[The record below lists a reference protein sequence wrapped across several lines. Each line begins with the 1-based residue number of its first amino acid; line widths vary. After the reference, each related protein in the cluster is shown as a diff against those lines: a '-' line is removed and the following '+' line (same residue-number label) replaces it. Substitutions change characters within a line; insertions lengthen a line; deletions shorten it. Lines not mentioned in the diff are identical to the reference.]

1 MTDADESAAPAGVPP
16 ARRARWASGSMAM
29 AVLQW
34 LRSRTR
40 ASDGWFIASAALV
53 GVLAG
58 AATWVLGGMSHW
70 LQGRLFRLEPLQRLS
85 AVRELSLGQL
95 LLLPL
100 GGLCLGAFSLLVR
113 AHRRRL
119 VDAVEANAL
128 HGGVMS
134 MRDSLVVS
142 GQTVLSNGF
151 GASVGLE
158 AAYAQMGGGFGSQ
171 VARWLRLRRSDSRTL
186 VGAGAGAAIGA
197 AFGAPLTGAF
207 YAFEIVIGA
216 YSPQALAPVAAAS
229 IAAVAMAAALGAS
242 PYLLS
247 TDVGAPVRAL
257 DFPVYIV
264 LGLLCAVVAIAV
276 MRAVTAVERGVGA
289 SRVPRWLRPAL
300 GGLLLVP
307 LAATSPQVL
316 SGGHGALGV
325 TFAAGAALSLVAL
338 VFFAK
343 ALASIVSLGFGFRGG
358 LFFASLLLGALVGHM
373 FADVMDLLAGRPLV
387 DPADAAL
394 IGMAALASA
403 VVGGPLTMSMLLLEA
418 TRDFGLTS
426 AGMAAVLVSSTVVRQ
441 MFGYSFS
448 TWRFHLRGET
458 IRSARDVGWMRSLNA
473 ERMMR
478 RGTETAPAGL
488 TVAEFRKRF
497 PLGSSNRVVLL
508 DDAGRY
514 ANIVAPAAV
523 FADAALAAATV
534 GEFAGAAKPALSR
547 DAGIRE
553 VMLAFDAAR
562 SDELAV
568 VDAEGHAIG
577 VLSEAFARRRYAEEL
592 ESRQR
597 EMLGERL

>member
-1 MTDADESAAPAGVPP
+1 MAA
-16 ARRARWASGSMAM
+16 
-29 AVLQW
+29 LQW
-34 LRSRTR
+34 LRSKAR
-40 ASDGWFIASAALV
+40 ASDGWFIATASLV
-53 GVLAG
+53 GLLAG
-58 AATWVLGGMSHW
+58 VATWILGGASHW
-70 LQGRLFRLEPLQRLS
+70 LQGRLFHLEPLQHLS
-85 AVRELSLGQL
+85 AVPKLSLGEL
-95 LLLPL
+95 LLLPI

-128 HGGVMS
+128 HGGLMS

-171 VARWLRLRRSDSRTL
+171 LARILRLRRSDSRTL

-229 IAAVAMAAALGAS
+229 IAGVATAAALGVS
-242 PYLLS
+242 PYLLQ
-247 TDVGAPVRAL
+247 TDVGASVRAL
-257 DFPVYIV
+257 DYPVYVV
-264 LGLLCAVVAIAV
+264 LGLLCAVVAIAM
-276 MRAVTAVERGVGA
+276 MRAVTSVERGVGA
-289 SRVPRWLRPAL
+289 SRLPRWARPAL

-307 LAATSPQVL
+307 LAALTPQVL
-316 SGGHGALGV
+316 SGGHGAMGV

-338 VFFAK
+338 VFLAK
-343 ALASIVSLGFGFRGG
+343 SLASIVSLGFGFRGG

-373 FADVMDLLAGRPLV
+373 FADIMDFFAGRELV
-387 DPADAAL
+387 DSSDAAL
-394 IGMAALASA
+394 VGMAALASA
-403 VVGGPLTMSMLLLEA
+403 VVGGPLTMSMLLLES

-478 RGTETAPAGL
+478 PGTESAPAAMP
-488 TVAEFRKRF
+488 VAEFRKRF
-497 PLGSSNRVVLL
+497 PLGSTNRVVLV

-514 ANIVAPAAV
+514 ANLVGPAAV
-523 FADAALAAATV
+523 FADAALSAGSV
-534 GEFAGAAKPALSR
+534 GEFAGKAKPALPR

-568 VDAEGHAIG
+568 VDGDGRAIG

-592 ESRQR
+592 ENRQR

>member
-1 MTDADESAAPAGVPP
+1 MTDVPAASEATPTRERGASAG
-16 ARRARWASGSMAM
+16 
-29 AVLQW
+29 LQW
-34 LRSRTR
+34 LRSRAR
-40 ASDGWFIASAALV
+40 ASDGWFIACATLV

-58 AATWVLGGMSHW
+58 IATWLLGGLSHW
-70 LQGRLFRLEPLQRLS
+70 LQGRLFHLEPLQHLS
-85 AVRELSLGQL
+85 AVRGLSPGQL
-95 LLLPL
+95 MLLPL
-100 GGLCLGAFSLLVR
+100 GGLCLGGFSLLVR

-128 HGGVMS
+128 HGGAMS
-134 MRDSLVVS
+134 MRYSLVVS

-171 VARWLRLRRSDSRTL
+171 VARWLRLRRADSRTL

-229 IAAVAMAAALGAS
+229 IAAVAMAATLGVP

-247 TDVGAPVRAL
+247 ADVGTPVRTL
-257 DFPVYIV
+257 DYPLFVV
-264 LGLLCAVVAIAV
+264 LGLLCAVVAIAL

-289 SRVPRWLRPAL
+289 SRLPRGLRPAL

-307 LAATSPQVL
+307 LAMTTPQVL
-316 SGGHGALGV
+316 SGGHGALGGS
-325 TFAAGAALSLVAL
+325 FAAGAALSLVAL
-338 VFFAK
+338 VFAAK
-343 ALASIVSLGFGFRGG
+343 SLASIVSLGFGFRGG

-373 FADVMDLLAGRPLV
+373 FADAMDLLAGRPLV

-394 IGMAALASA
+394 VGMAALASG

-426 AGMAAVLVSSTVVRQ
+426 AGIAAVLVSSTVVRQ

-478 RGTETAPAGL
+478 PGAETAPAAMP
-488 TVAEFRKRF
+488 VAEFRKRF
-497 PLGSSNRVVLL
+497 PLGSTNRVVLL
-508 DDAGRY
+508 DAAGRY
-514 ANIVAPAAV
+514 ANIVGPAAV
-523 FADAALAAATV
+523 FADAALSAGSV
-534 GEFAGAAKPALSR
+534 GEFAGAARPALSR

-568 VDAEGHAIG
+568 VDADGRAIG
-577 VLSEAFARRRYAEEL
+577 VLSEAFARKRYAEEL
-592 ESRQR
+592 ENRQR